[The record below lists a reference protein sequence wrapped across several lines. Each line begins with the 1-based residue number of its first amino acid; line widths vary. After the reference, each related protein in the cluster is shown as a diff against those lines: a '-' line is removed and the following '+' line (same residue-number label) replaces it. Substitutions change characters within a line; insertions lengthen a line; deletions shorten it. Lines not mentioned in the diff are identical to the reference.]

1 MNIVNEKGGV
11 TLYLF
16 IFQLSFINL
25 QYYLMKS
32 KSNQTIAYDFKTR
45 DIKVLKKLLPYLIKM
60 RARVIWA
67 VSFLMLAKLANVAV
81 PLALKEIVDSLD
93 QTNLVLILPIG
104 MLLAYGLLRLASSLF
119 NELRDAIFAK
129 VRYHA
134 MNLIAIGVFKHLH
147 TLDLSFHLDRRIGGI
162 TRDIDRG
169 TQSVSTLLSIFVFNI
184 LPSLF
189 EICLVIGILW
199 LNYNLLFAGVSL
211 LTVVF
216 YVVLTFAI
224 TTWRMKYRYQM
235 NDMQSEA
242 NTNAVDSLINYET
255 VKYFNQEKFEVDRY
269 GETMQRWENLAT
281 KSFTSMTALNFV
293 QGAVIAIGVTIILIM
308 AAQGV
313 VNSTL
318 SLGDLIM
325 IQALLLQLF
334 IPLGGLGIIY
344 RQIKHNFID
353 MNNMFDLL
361 ERSSKVTD
369 IENAKDLIV
378 TQGEVKFN
386 NVTFAY
392 PGKDE
397 VLKNINFTLKPG
409 QKIAIVGP
417 SGAGKS
423 TLAKLL
429 FRFYDIS
436 SGEITIDQ
444 QDIKLFTQDS
454 VRRSMGVVP
463 QDPVMFNETIFY
475 NIAYGRAGAS
485 EEEVK
490 RAAKLSF
497 IDSFI
502 DSLPEGY
509 GTLVGERGLKL
520 SGGEKQRLAIA
531 RVLLKNPQILIFDE
545 ATSALDSYSEKMV
558 QKALVSLAHKH
569 STIVIAHRL
578 STIVDADQIIVL
590 ENGII
595 AEQGKHQELLD
606 LNGQYARLWEIQA
619 NKKALSDS

>member
-1 MNIVNEKGGV
+1 
-11 TLYLF
+11 
-16 IFQLSFINL
+16 
-25 QYYLMKS
+25 MKL

-134 MNLIAIGVFKHLH
+134 MNLIALGVFKHLH

-199 LNYNLLFAGVSL
+199 LNYNILFAGVSL
-211 LTVVF
+211 LTVIF

-313 VNSTL
+313 VNNTL

-369 IENAKDLIV
+369 VENATELKV

-392 PGKDE
+392 PGKE
-397 VLKNINFTLKPG
+397 SVLKNINFTIKPG
-409 QKIAIVGP
+409 QKIAIVGS

-509 GTLVGERGLKL
+509 DTLVGERGLKL

-558 QKALVSLAHKH
+558 QKALLSLAHKH

-590 ENGII
+590 ENGVIV
-595 AEQGKHQELLD
+595 EQGKHQELLD
-606 LNGQYARLWEIQA
+606 LKGQYSRLWEIQA
-619 NKKALSDS
+619 NKKTLQ

>member
-1 MNIVNEKGGV
+1 
-11 TLYLF
+11 
-16 IFQLSFINL
+16 
-25 QYYLMKS
+25 MKL

-134 MNLIAIGVFKHLH
+134 MNLIALGVFKHLH

-369 IENAKDLIV
+369 VENATELKV

-392 PGKDE
+392 PEKE
-397 VLKNINFTLKPG
+397 AVLKNINFTLKPG
-409 QKIAIVGP
+409 QKIAIVGS

-509 GTLVGERGLKL
+509 DTLVGERGLKL

-590 ENGII
+590 DNGSI
-595 AEQGKHQELLD
+595 AEQGKHQDLLD
-606 LNGQYARLWEIQA
+606 LNGKYARLWEIQA
-619 NKKALSDS
+619 NKKTPSELN

>member
-1 MNIVNEKGGV
+1 MNIVNEKGGI

-25 QYYLMKS
+25 QHYLMKS

-134 MNLIAIGVFKHLH
+134 MNLIALGVFKHLH

-369 IENAKDLIV
+369 VENATELKV

-392 PGKDE
+392 PGKE
-397 VLKNINFTLKPG
+397 AVLKNINFTLKPG
-409 QKIAIVGP
+409 QKIAIVGS

-509 GTLVGERGLKL
+509 DTLVGERGLKL

-558 QKALVSLAHKH
+558 QKALLSLAHKH

-590 ENGII
+590 ENGVIV
-595 AEQGKHQELLD
+595 EQGKHQELLD
-606 LNGQYARLWEIQA
+606 LKGQYSRLWEIQA
-619 NKKALSDS
+619 NKKTL

>member
-1 MNIVNEKGGV
+1 
-11 TLYLF
+11 
-16 IFQLSFINL
+16 
-25 QYYLMKS
+25 MKS

-93 QTNLVLILPIG
+93 QTNLVLILPLG

-134 MNLIAIGVFKHLH
+134 MNLIALGVFKHLH

-184 LPSLF
+184 LPTVF

-211 LTVVF
+211 LTVFF
-216 YVVLTFAI
+216 YVALTFAI

-269 GETMQRWENLAT
+269 GDTMQRWENLAT

-313 VNSTL
+313 VNKSL

-334 IPLGGLGIIY
+334 LPLGGLGIIY

-369 IENAKDLIV
+369 VENASGLTV
-378 TQGEVKFN
+378 SQGEVQFD

-392 PGKDE
+392 PGKE
-397 VLKNINFTLKPG
+397 AVLKNINFTLKPG

-436 SGEITIDQ
+436 SGQISIDQ
-444 QDIKLFTQDS
+444 QDIKLLTQDS
-454 VRRSMGVVP
+454 VRSAMGVVP
-463 QDPVMFNETIFY
+463 QDPVMFNESIYY
-475 NIAYGRAGAS
+475 NIAYGRSGAT
-485 EEEVK
+485 EAEVK
-490 RAAKLSF
+490 RAAELSF

-502 DSLPEGY
+502 DSLPQGY
-509 GTLVGERGLKL
+509 ETLVGERGLKL

-590 ENGII
+590 DKGTI
-595 AEQGKHQELLD
+595 AEQGKHQELLN
-606 LNGQYARLWEIQA
+606 LNGQYAKLWEIQA
-619 NKKALSDS
+619 NQKNPS

>member
-1 MNIVNEKGGV
+1 
-11 TLYLF
+11 
-16 IFQLSFINL
+16 
-25 QYYLMKS
+25 MKL

-134 MNLIAIGVFKHLH
+134 MNLIALGVFKHLH

-369 IENAKDLIV
+369 VENAPEIKV

-392 PGKDE
+392 PGKE
-397 VLKNINFTLKPG
+397 AVLKNINFTLKPG
-409 QKIAIVGP
+409 QKIAIVGS

-490 RAAKLSF
+490 RAAQLSF

-509 GTLVGERGLKL
+509 DTLVGERGLKL

-558 QKALVSLAHKH
+558 QKALLSLAHKH

-590 ENGII
+590 ENGVIV
-595 AEQGKHQELLD
+595 EQGKHQELLD
-606 LNGQYARLWEIQA
+606 LKGQYSRLWEIQA
-619 NKKALSDS
+619 NKKTL

>member
-1 MNIVNEKGGV
+1 
-11 TLYLF
+11 
-16 IFQLSFINL
+16 
-25 QYYLMKS
+25 MKL

-134 MNLIAIGVFKHLH
+134 MNLIALGVFKHLH

-369 IENAKDLIV
+369 VENATELKV

-392 PGKDE
+392 PGKE
-397 VLKNINFTLKPG
+397 AVLKNINFTLKPG
-409 QKIAIVGP
+409 QKIAIVGS

-509 GTLVGERGLKL
+509 DTLVGERGLKL

-558 QKALVSLAHKH
+558 QKALLSLAHKH

-590 ENGII
+590 ENGVIV
-595 AEQGKHQELLD
+595 EQGKHQELLD
-606 LNGQYARLWEIQA
+606 LKGQYSRLWEIQA
-619 NKKALSDS
+619 NKKTLQ

>member
-1 MNIVNEKGGV
+1 
-11 TLYLF
+11 
-16 IFQLSFINL
+16 
-25 QYYLMKS
+25 
-32 KSNQTIAYDFKTR
+32 
-45 DIKVLKKLLPYLIKM
+45 
-60 RARVIWA
+60 
-67 VSFLMLAKLANVAV
+67 
-81 PLALKEIVDSLD
+81 
-93 QTNLVLILPIG
+93 
-104 MLLAYGLLRLASSLF
+104 
-119 NELRDAIFAK
+119 
-129 VRYHA
+129 
-134 MNLIAIGVFKHLH
+134 MNLIALGVFKHLH

-211 LTVVF
+211 LTVIF

-369 IENAKDLIV
+369 VENATELKV

-392 PGKDE
+392 PEKE
-397 VLKNINFTLKPG
+397 AVLKNINFTLKPG
-409 QKIAIVGP
+409 QKIAIVGS

-509 GTLVGERGLKL
+509 DTLVGERGLKL

-558 QKALVSLAHKH
+558 QKALLSLAHKH

-590 ENGII
+590 ENGVIV
-595 AEQGKHQELLD
+595 EQGKHQELLD
-606 LNGQYARLWEIQA
+606 LKGQYSRLWEIQA
-619 NKKALSDS
+619 NKKTL

>member
-1 MNIVNEKGGV
+1 MPP
-11 TLYLF
+11 
-16 IFQLSFINL
+16 S
-25 QYYLMKS
+25 
-32 KSNQTIAYDFKTR
+32 SNQTKAYDFKTR
-45 DIKVLKKLLPYLIKM
+45 DIKVLKKLLPYLLKM

-81 PLALKEIVDSLD
+81 PLALKEIVDGLD
-93 QTNLVLILPIG
+93 QTNLVLILPLG

-134 MNLIAIGVFKHLH
+134 MNLIALGVFRHLH

-199 LNYNLLFAGVSL
+199 LNYDLLFAGISL
-211 LTVVF
+211 LTVFF
-216 YVVLTFAI
+216 YVTLTLAI
-224 TTWRMKYRYQM
+224 TTWRMKYRYHM

-269 GETMQRWENLAT
+269 GETMQRWEDFAT

-293 QGAVIAIGVTIILIM
+293 QGAVIAIGVTIVLIM

-313 VNSTL
+313 VDKSL

-361 ERSSKVTD
+361 DRSSKVTD
-369 IENAKDLIV
+369 VASASELKV

-386 NVTFAY
+386 NVSFAY
-392 PGKDE
+392 AGKQE
-397 VLKNINFTLKPG
+397 VLSNINFVLKPG
-409 QKIAIVGP
+409 QKVAIVGS

-436 SGEITIDQ
+436 SGEICIDQ
-444 QDIKLFTQDS
+444 QDIKQFTQDS
-454 VRRSMGVVP
+454 VRSAIGVVP
-463 QDPVMFNETIFY
+463 QDPVMFNESIYY
-475 NIAYGRAGAS
+475 NIAYGLAGAT
-485 EEEVK
+485 EAEVK
-490 RAAKLSF
+490 QAARLSF

-502 DSLPEGY
+502 DSLPQGY
-509 GTLVGERGLKL
+509 DTLVGERGLKL

-531 RVLLKNPQILIFDE
+531 RVLLKNPPILIFDE

-558 QKALVSLAHKH
+558 QKALASLAHKH
-569 STIVIAHRL
+569 TTLVIAHRL

-590 ENGII
+590 GNGTIV
-595 AEQGKHQELLD
+595 EQGKHQQLLD
-606 LNGQYARLWEIQA
+606 QNGQYARLWQIQV
-619 NKKALSDS
+619 NKQTQG

>member
-1 MNIVNEKGGV
+1 
-11 TLYLF
+11 
-16 IFQLSFINL
+16 
-25 QYYLMKS
+25 MKL

-134 MNLIAIGVFKHLH
+134 MNLIALGVFKHLH

-369 IENAKDLIV
+369 VENATELKV

-392 PGKDE
+392 PGKE
-397 VLKNINFTLKPG
+397 AVLKNINFTLKPG
-409 QKIAIVGP
+409 QKIAIVGS

-509 GTLVGERGLKL
+509 DTLVGERGLKL

-558 QKALVSLAHKH
+558 QKALLSLAHKH

-590 ENGII
+590 ENGVIV
-595 AEQGKHQELLD
+595 EQGKHQELLD
-606 LNGQYARLWEIQA
+606 LKGQYSRLWEIQA
-619 NKKALSDS
+619 NKKTL

>member
-1 MNIVNEKGGV
+1 
-11 TLYLF
+11 
-16 IFQLSFINL
+16 
-25 QYYLMKS
+25 MKL

-134 MNLIAIGVFKHLH
+134 MNLIALGVFKHLH

-199 LNYNLLFAGVSL
+199 LNYNILFAGVSL
-211 LTVVF
+211 LTVIF

-369 IENAKDLIV
+369 VENATELKV

-392 PGKDE
+392 PGKE
-397 VLKNINFTLKPG
+397 AVLKNINFTLKPG
-409 QKIAIVGP
+409 QKIAIVGS

-509 GTLVGERGLKL
+509 DTLVGERGLKL

-558 QKALVSLAHKH
+558 QKALLSLAHKH

-590 ENGII
+590 ENGVIV
-595 AEQGKHQELLD
+595 EQGKHQELLD
-606 LNGQYARLWEIQA
+606 LKGQYSRLWEIQA
-619 NKKALSDS
+619 NKKTLQ

>member
-1 MNIVNEKGGV
+1 M
-11 TLYLF
+11 
-16 IFQLSFINL
+16 QL
-25 QYYLMKS
+25 

-134 MNLIAIGVFKHLH
+134 MNLIALGVFKHLH

-369 IENAKDLIV
+369 VENAAELKV

-392 PGKDE
+392 PGKE
-397 VLKNINFTLKPG
+397 AVLKNINFTLKPG
-409 QKIAIVGP
+409 QKIAIVGS

-490 RAAKLSF
+490 RAAQLSF

-509 GTLVGERGLKL
+509 DTLVGERGLKL

-558 QKALVSLAHKH
+558 QKALLSLAHKH

-590 ENGII
+590 ENGVIV
-595 AEQGKHQELLD
+595 EQGKHQELLD
-606 LNGQYARLWEIQA
+606 LKGQYSRLWEIQA
-619 NKKALSDS
+619 NKKTLQ